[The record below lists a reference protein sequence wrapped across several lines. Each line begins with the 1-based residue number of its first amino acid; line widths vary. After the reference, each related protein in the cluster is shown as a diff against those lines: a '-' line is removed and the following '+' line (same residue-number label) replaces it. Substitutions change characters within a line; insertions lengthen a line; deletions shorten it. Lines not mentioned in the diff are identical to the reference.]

1 MKSMALDPSQ
11 ALYLMLL
18 VLVALERVYELVLA
32 RRNYRRALASGGR
45 EYGGSHYKWM
55 VLLHALLLPACSLE
69 VLLGRP
75 WLPLLGWPMLGLIGF
90 SMALRYWVITTLGK
104 RWTTRVVLV
113 PGVSLAKEGPYAY
126 LGHPNYVAVV
136 VEIAALPLVHSAWIT
151 AVVWS
156 VANAILL
163 RERVAVENA
172 ALDLH
177 RVRESKT
184 AS

>member
-1 MKSMALDPSQ
+1 MESIASDAMSV
-11 ALYLMLL
+11 Y
-18 VLVALERVYELVLA
+18 LERWSILDGNSQFFYTLSVTASDEALV
-32 RRNYRRALASGGR
+32 
-45 EYGGSHYKWM
+45 
-55 VLLHALLLPACSLE
+55 
-69 VLLGRP
+69 
-75 WLPLLGWPMLGLIGF
+75 GL
-90 SMALRYWVITTLGK
+90 
-104 RWTTRVVLV
+104 
-113 PGVSLAKEGPYAY
+113 
-126 LGHPNYVAVV
+126 AVV

-184 AS
+184 GS